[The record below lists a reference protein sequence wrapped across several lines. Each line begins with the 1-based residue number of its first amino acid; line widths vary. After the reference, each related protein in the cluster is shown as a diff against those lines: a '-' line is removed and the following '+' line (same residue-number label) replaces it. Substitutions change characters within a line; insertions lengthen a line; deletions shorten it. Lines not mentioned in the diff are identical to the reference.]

1 MNVSGENINDMVEVD
16 RFFMREKLSGLFM
29 SLFLTVPMLP
39 KNAAMEIEPI
49 LASSL
54 VFPSH
59 SMDSPST
66 ELCFDLQTNAFGNF
80 KKTAKFIGQ
89 LNEWARALIF
99 FERLCQEDDD
109 GQADVAE
116 YFKHLRETYKL
127 LPSNA
132 MSVKIYYSQR
142 ATKDAEH
149 GSRKYFSQLFV
160 ENSSFVDEAEAL
172 SSSPVVVIPVVDCGY
187 FGKGTFR
194 SCAFVLEVVSVKN
207 S

>member
-1 MNVSGENINDMVEVD
+1 MFLQWGLVDGRPKIEELDCEVIAD
-16 RFFMREKLSGLFM
+16 KPTSN
-29 SLFLTVPMLP
+29 FL
-39 KNAAMEIEPI
+39 I
-49 LASSL
+49 
-54 VFPSH
+54 SH
-59 SMDSPST
+59 SCLVM
-66 ELCFDLQTNAFGNF
+66 LFDNNSKAVIRG
-80 KKTAKFIGQ
+80 
-89 LNEWARALIF
+89 IF
-99 FERLCQEDDD
+99 PTR
-109 GQADVAE
+109 
-116 YFKHLRETYKL
+116 L

-142 ATKDAEH
+142 ETKDAEH
-149 GSRKYFSQLFV
+149 ASRKYFSQLFV